1 MAFVNADIEDS
12 PLFQSGYTYLQAVGS
27 DGTDETVSGRHLKW
41 DFLKLLGDQHL
52 PKGDYTGIAPYV
64 TADGFNKSNDYVR
77 ILRHKFE
84 GKPYHVQLITT
95 NAPGEVVQLDGKWNW
110 MYELPINGDAAT
122 RETNVRLIFT
132 DTLHYNTLLADFGG
146 TLTGNWKEFLS
157 AYAGVVELH
166 ADDKLAFY
174 YEFAAV
180 KAKVELPYSLRVEA
194 VGTPDSLDPATKQL
208 NVRKHFTVT
217 SENKFFSENTKYIRF
232 ATSNVEITSI
242 YLITYKDFILASN
255 ASGGR
260 DGAWTEIG
268 NSFALTIDD
277 TRMSDRFMATDVD
290 GTGGHWPKFNNTT
303 PSGEFTINKENYTQR
318 WRRDGFSFNS
328 ITDDTNDPI
337 SLQHFIHTYLIRSVG
352 DPKAILAIPSDD
364 PEDVAVQQASYL
376 ELLKLLSLDYHL
388 SRIFGL
394 GHIDKSTDSYSYV
407 YCMEYVTTAPLE
419 VPYDEGVLRT
429 HLYMTLP
436 TSKTDY
442 RVPKAP
448 VLDDLT
454 FGVEIDNGTGTPSL
468 LTDINGYAPHE
479 NLRFININRGKYN
492 HELAFGPF
500 FYSTYEF
507 DLSLETQ
514 PVAYGLEYK
523 EQSESGYR
531 KPEINH
537 DTEYEDVTGI
547 PETVP
552 ILENGT
558 PRLFTHQEEEEGT
571 HVYAAYAINWFSRIS
586 PLSNTKDAT
595 TTFPKVARLLP
606 PFNYA
611 TQLIQDEDPAEV
623 EIEDKTLILTTQLE
637 QHLLADLPD
646 SSVDKTLV
654 RTTFD
659 WNHVHNHAHP
669 TIDYAEFFFR
679 EDEPMVVKGKVTA
692 VTMLDA
698 DTAIVEIGSYQ
709 ITSAFPAETVQP
721 VISAPNSAK
730 FIGSF
735 LSTGSSHFVIEGFDT
750 TGTNPKFKVKALKQN
765 QASAPDP
772 ANQNQ
777 FLSQETIELPQVGDL
792 FFTIENMSD
801 PSNWDLKHNTKV
813 YIEKNYS
820 NASIG
825 LRYSP
830 TNVVK
835 YGIKSLEFVTGS
847 TVITLHEPLK
857 SELADGTVKAEY
869 TVRLEIIEQ
878 SASQLKIKGDWTTI
892 LVTGTSVRIFG
903 NEFNDGAYTLTGTPT
918 YNGTLD
924 LTTVTITG
932 TLPNAELVDGVL
944 DFTVNRVLTVASQS
958 TNKVTI
964 AGDRLAEIN
973 AANIEYVL
981 ENDGTSSRFVV
992 GGIVTEF
999 TMEPLLDD
1007 NGNGTGFIQLFSPHT
1022 LLPHTDSRV
1031 SWNKGTI
1038 RLEDVSGKKQ
1048 VYPVSYLGNL
1058 TSTSFNDLA
1067 VVIQDPGFVPLNPE
1081 DVSPADVY
1089 TLDLNTSQTGTYH
1102 PSYKIYLEHAEGL
1115 HPVTG
1120 AAIVTGGVH
1129 FDDAAIL
1136 PVTNAPTS
1144 GNKQTLMSVRS
1155 VDVKNNLQ
1163 SFLATPTVLLA
1174 QKITAPLA
1182 PAQPQGPLYATRP
1195 DFYGKSTYTFD
1206 TQINTEG
1213 GRAPYALAFFRASND
1228 AILDILYTQDTIKGN
1243 PELEIVG
1250 IKEEWALLPDSFAN
1264 DPQLWDILINTIAD
1278 PDDASEFKELVTSN
1292 GSFRWPMPNN
1302 PDFFITFET
1311 TLPLTGPGA
1320 YVPSGGLCKPFSLL
1334 PEDEQPFT
1342 LTRDKNV
1349 YGKTLKGAAIIRLAI
1364 QQAFIA
1370 LNEQPP
1376 VFAHL
1381 KADMPTS
1388 SKPSVLRDTNGN
1400 ILDPLTNDIY
1410 PMVRTFEKE
1419 GETYVRFTDYSL
1431 DGASINL
1438 YFYRAMEMDD
1448 KFKLS
1453 EPSGTLGPVKMVNSF
1468 APDQPQIRK
1477 AITQLPN
1484 VELEQPSAVLFELN
1498 AYGKN
1503 EKITKLEIYRCID
1516 ELDSLSVRTMKKVKT
1531 ILWGDPVTD
1540 DFSDIDFPLYGE
1552 SLYYR
1557 MVAIREVRDV
1567 QNVLNGNA
1575 TIIVDVPSRPSD
1587 VVRTTLVDPVN
1598 PEAPDLAFIFGDV
1611 TETAFE
1617 EVQIVWSPTCYN
1629 GTYSLQKMNS
1639 SGNWNE
1645 IYKIKQATGGLSYPP
1660 LDGLGMPDF
1669 TGFTATV
1676 TLPREDEDENP
1687 IYHRFRVEVENA
1699 SGLFNLTHKEFICD
1713 QHFLSVDG
1721 EDNLGL
1727 EDNSGAIII

>member
-1 MAFVNADIEDS
+1 MAIVHAETEDS

-52 PKGDYTGIAPYV
+52 PKGDYTGSAPYV
-64 TADGFNKSNDYVR
+64 TTDGFNKSNDYVR
-77 ILRHKFE
+77 IMRRKFE
-84 GKPYHVQLITT
+84 GKPHHVELITT
-95 NAPGEVVQLDGKWNW
+95 NAPDSVSQIDGKWNW
-110 MYELPINGDAAT
+110 AYDLAVDNDPADT
-122 RETNVRLIFT
+122 ETTVRLIFT
-132 DTLHYNTLLADFGG
+132 DTLHYNALLADFGG
-146 TLTGNWKEFLS
+146 SLTGNWKEFLI

-166 ADDKLAFY
+166 ADTKLAFY

-180 KAKVELPYSLRVEA
+180 KAKSEPPYSLRVEA
-194 VGTPDSLDPATKQL
+194 VGTPDSLDPVTKQL
-208 NVRKHFTVT
+208 NVRKHFTST
-217 SENKFFSENTKYIRF
+217 SNNKFFSENTKYIRF
-232 ATSNVEITSI
+232 ASSNVEITSI
-242 YLITYKDFILASN
+242 YLITYQDFILASN
-255 ASGGR
+255 LEDER
-260 DGAWTEIG
+260 VGAWTEIG
-268 NSFALTIDD
+268 DEFALTIND
-277 TRMSDRFMATDVD
+277 TRMSDRFMATDID

-303 PSGEFTINKENYTQR
+303 PSGEFTINKENYNQR
-318 WRRDGFSFNS
+318 WRRDGFSFS
-328 ITDDTNDPI
+328 STADDGNDPL
-337 SLQHFIHTYLIRSVG
+337 SLQHFIHTYLKRSVS

-394 GHIDKSTDSYSYV
+394 GHVDKSTDSYSYV
-407 YCMEYVTTAPLE
+407 YCMEYVTTASLE
-419 VPYDEGVLRT
+419 APNNEAVLRT

-442 RVPKAP
+442 RLPKAP
-448 VLDDLT
+448 ALDNLT

-514 PVAYGLEYK
+514 PIAYGLEYK

-531 KPEINH
+531 KPEINY
-537 DTEYEDVTGI
+537 DTEYKDVTGI

-623 EIEDKTLILTTQLE
+623 EIADKTLILTTQQE

-646 SSVDKTLV
+646 SNVDKTLV

-679 EDEPMVVKGKVTA
+679 EDEPIVVKGKVTA

-698 DTAIVEIGSYQ
+698 DTAIVETGSYQ
-709 ITSAFPAETVQP
+709 ITSTFPAETVQP

-730 FIGSF
+730 FVGSF

-801 PSNWDLKHNTKV
+801 PSNWDLKHSTKV
-813 YIEKNYS
+813 YIEKNYT

-830 TNVVK
+830 TQLVNYTIASAEIVS
-835 YGIKSLEFVTGS
+835 GN
-847 TVITLHEPLK
+847 TVIALHDPLK
-857 SELADGTVKAEY
+857 SSQTSGVTVEY
-869 TVRLEIIEQ
+869 ATRQPIVGQSTNTVHLEGEW
-878 SASQLKIKGDWTTI
+878 SGDLQPGAT
-892 LVTGTSVRIFG
+892 VRIFG
-903 NEFNDGAYTLTGTPT
+903 NAANDGVY
-918 YNGTLD
+918 
-924 LTTVTITG
+924 TVTDAEPYLIPGITIVTLSTDLPDVSETG
-932 TLPNAELVDGVL
+932 GILDFILNRTLSALSLPNNTITILGESLSELQL
-944 DFTVNRVLTVASQS
+944 
-958 TNKVTI
+958 
-964 AGDRLAEIN
+964 
-973 AANIEYVL
+973 ANIEYVL

-1031 SWNKGTI
+1031 TWNKGTI
-1038 RLEDVSGKKQ
+1038 RLADVSGKKQ

-1058 TSTSFNDLA
+1058 TSTSFDDLA
-1067 VVIQDPGFVPLNPE
+1067 VVIQDPGFVPLDPE
-1081 DVSPADVY
+1081 DVSPADIY
-1089 TLDLNTSQTGTYH
+1089 TLDLNVPQTGTYH
-1102 PSYKIYLEHAEGL
+1102 PSYKIYLEHSNGL

-1136 PVTNAPTS
+1136 PVSNAPTS

-1228 AILDILYTQDTIKGN
+1228 AILDMLYTNETINGTD
-1243 PELEIVG
+1243 ETDG
-1250 IKEEWALLPDSFAN
+1250 IKDIWASFPDNFAN

-1278 PDDASEFKELVTSN
+1278 PGDASVFKELVTSE
-1292 GSFRWPMPNN
+1292 GSFRWPMPDNA
-1302 PDFFITFET
+1302 DFFIPFET
-1311 TLPLTGPGA
+1311 TLPLIGPGA
-1320 YVPSGGLCKPFSLL
+1320 YVPSGGLCKPFSVL
-1334 PEDEQPFT
+1334 PEIEQPFT
-1342 LTRDKNV
+1342 LTRDKNI
-1349 YGKTLKGAAIIRLAI
+1349 YGKTVKGAAIIRLAI

-1381 KADMPTS
+1381 KADQPTS

-1400 ILDPLTNDIY
+1400 ILDPITNDIY
-1410 PMVRTFEKE
+1410 PMVRTYEDE
-1419 GETYVRFTDYSL
+1419 GETIVRFTDYSL

-1484 VELEQPSAVLFELN
+1484 ASLEQPSAVLFELN
-1498 AYGKN
+1498 SYGKN

-1531 ILWGDPVTD
+1531 IAWGDPIID
-1540 DFSDIDFPLYGE
+1540 DFSDVDFPLYGE

-1557 MVAIREVRDV
+1557 LVAIREVRDV

-1611 TETAFE
+1611 TETTFE

-1645 IYKIKQATGGLSYPP
+1645 IHKVKQATGGLSYPL
-1660 LDGLGMPDF
+1660 LDGSGEPDF
-1669 TGFTATV
+1669 VEFTATAL
-1676 TLPREDEDENP
+1676 LPREDEDENP

-1727 EDNSGAIII
+1727 EDNSGTIII

>member
-1 MAFVNADIEDS
+1 MATVNADLELDS

-27 DGTDETVSGRHLKW
+27 DGTDQTVVGRHLKW

-52 PKGDYTGIAPYV
+52 PKGDYTTVSPYV
-64 TADGFNKSNDYVR
+64 TTDGFNKSNDYVR
-77 ILRHKFE
+77 ILRRKFE
-84 GKPYHVQLITT
+84 GKPYHLRLITT
-95 NAPGEVVQLDGKWNW
+95 NAPDSVSQDGGKWNW
-110 MYELPINGDAAT
+110 AYELPVNGDPALT
-122 RETNVRLIFT
+122 ETTVRLIFN
-132 DTLHYNTLLADFGG
+132 DTLHYNAVLADFGG
-146 TLTGNWKEFLS
+146 ILTGNWRAFLTT
-157 AYAGVVELH
+157 YAAVVELH
-166 ADDKLAFY
+166 VDDDKLAFY
-174 YEFAAV
+174 YEFDAV
-180 KAKVELPYSLRVEA
+180 KSKSEPPYSLRVEA
-194 VGTPDSLDPATKQL
+194 VGTPDSMDPATKQL
-208 NVRKHFTVT
+208 NVRKHFT
-217 SENKFFSENTKYIRF
+217 SISNNKFFSENTKYIRF
-232 ATSNVEITSI
+232 DSSNAEINSI
-242 YLITYKDFILASN
+242 YLITYQDFIRASN
-255 ASGGR
+255 LENER
-260 DGAWTEIG
+260 EGAWTVI
-268 NSFALTIDD
+268 NNQFALTLDD
-277 TRMSDRFMATDVD
+277 TKMSTRFMQDFID
-290 GTGGHWPKFNNTT
+290 GSEGHWPKFNNTT
-303 PSGEFTINKENYTQR
+303 PSGEFTVNKDNYIQR
-318 WRRDGFSFNS
+318 WRRDGYGFSS
-328 ITDDTNDPI
+328 SSDDVNDQLG
-337 SLQHFIHTYLIRSVG
+337 LQHFIHTYLKRSTG

-364 PEDVAVQQASYL
+364 PEDPAVQQASYL
-376 ELLKLLSLDYHL
+376 ELLKLLSLDFHL

-394 GHIDKSTDSYSYV
+394 GHIDKTSSTDLYV
-407 YCMEYVTTAPLE
+407 YCLEYVTTAALEPPLNSAE
-419 VPYDEGVLRT
+419 MRT

-436 TSKTDY
+436 TGKTDY
-442 RVPKAP
+442 RLPRAP
-448 VLDDLT
+448 ALDDLT

-468 LTDINGYAPHE
+468 LTDADGYAPHE

-500 FYSTYEF
+500 FYSAYEF

-514 PVAYGLEYK
+514 PIAYGLEYK
-523 EQSESGYR
+523 EQGESGYR

-537 DTEYEDVTGI
+537 DPDYLDVTGI
-547 PETVP
+547 PETMP

-586 PLSNTKDAT
+586 PLSNTKET
-595 TTFPKVARLLP
+595 TTIFPKVARLLP

-611 TQLIQDEDPAEV
+611 TQLIQDEDPAEA
-623 EIEDKTLILTTQLE
+623 EIEDKTLILTTQQE
-637 QHLLADLPD
+637 QHLLADLPV

-679 EDEPMVVKGKVTA
+679 EDEPLVIKGRVTA
-692 VTMLDA
+692 VSMIDA
-698 DTAIVEIGSYQ
+698 DTAEIQTGSYQ
-709 ITSAFPAETVQP
+709 ITSTFPAETVQP
-721 VISAPNSAK
+721 EVSGANAAK
-730 FIGSF
+730 FVGSF
-735 LSTGSSHFVIEGFDT
+735 LSTGSSHFVIEGFQV
-750 TGTNPKFKVKALKQN
+750 TGTNPKFRVKVLKQN

-792 FFTIENMSD
+792 FFCIENMSE
-801 PSNWDLKHNTKV
+801 PSNWDLKHNTNV
-813 YIEKNYS
+813 YIEKNYT

-835 YGIKSLEFVTGS
+835 YNIKSLELVLGNTE
-847 TVITLHEPLK
+847 IRLHEQLK
-857 SELADGTVKAEY
+857 TAQISSVTAEY
-869 TVRLEIIEQ
+869 TVRREIIEQ
-878 SASQLKIKGDWTTI
+878 SASQLKIKGDWTSI
-892 LVTGTSVRIFG
+892 LTSGTSVRVFG

-918 YNGTLD
+918 HNGSLD
-924 LTTVTITG
+924 LTTVTISG
-932 TLPNAELVDGVL
+932 TLPNAALVDGVL
-944 DFTVNRVLTVASQS
+944 DFTVNRPLTAASMS
-958 TNKVTI
+958 SDRVMI
-964 AGDRLAEIN
+964 AGNRLAEIDL
-973 AANIEYVL
+973 AHIEYVT
-981 ENDGTSSRFVV
+981 ENDGSSSRFVV

-1031 SWNKGTI
+1031 TWNKGTI

-1058 TSTSFNDLA
+1058 SSTSHNDLA

-1089 TLDLNTSQTGTYH
+1089 TLDLNTPQTGTYH
-1102 PSYKIYLEHAEGL
+1102 PSYKIYLKHAVGL

-1120 AAIVTGGVH
+1120 AAIGSGGVH

-1155 VDVKNNLQ
+1155 LDVKNNLK

-1206 TQINTEG
+1206 TKINTEG
-1213 GRAPYALAFFRASND
+1213 GRSPYALAFFRASND
-1228 AILDILYTQDTIKGN
+1228 AILDILYRRVTI
-1243 PELEIVG
+1243 EF
-1250 IKEEWALLPDSFAN
+1250 IKNTWSTLSDNFKN
-1264 DPQLWDILINTIAD
+1264 DPQLWDILLNTIAD
-1278 PDDASEFKELVTSN
+1278 PSNPSNFKELVTSE
-1292 GSFRWPMPNN
+1292 GSFRWPVPNN
-1302 PDFFITFET
+1302 TEFFIPFET
-1311 TLPLTGPGA
+1311 TLPLAGPGA
-1320 YVPSGGLCKPFSLL
+1320 YVPSGGLCRPF
-1334 PEDEQPFT
+1334 
-1342 LTRDKNV
+1342 RDLGFGLDSDIDV
-1349 YGKTLKGAAIIRLAI
+1349 YGKDISGSKIIQIAI

-1381 KADMPTS
+1381 KADLPTS

-1400 ILDPLTNDIY
+1400 ILDPVTNDIY
-1410 PMVRTFEKE
+1410 PMARTYEKE

-1431 DGASINL
+1431 DGASINT

-1484 VELEQPSAVLFELN
+1484 ASLEQPSAVLFELN

-1531 ILWGDPVTD
+1531 VAWGDPVTD
-1540 DFSDIDFPLYGE
+1540 DFSDVDFPLYGE

-1557 MVAIREVRDV
+1557 LVAIREVRDV

-1587 VVRTTLVDPVN
+1587 VVRTTLVDPIN

-1611 TETAFE
+1611 TETEFE

-1645 IYKIKQATGGLSYPP
+1645 IHKVKQATGGLSYPP
-1660 LDGLGMPDF
+1660 LDGSGEPDF
-1669 TGFTATV
+1669 TNFTATV
-1676 TLPREDEDENP
+1676 TLPRQDEDENP

-1699 SGLFNLTHKEFICD
+1699 SGLFNLTHEEFICD
-1713 QHFLSVDG
+1713 QHYLSVDG

-1727 EDNSGAIII
+1727 EDNSGVIII